1 MNKDNI
7 IIFTDLDGSLLDHNE
22 YSYSVA
28 KPLLDKLKEFQIPLI
43 FNSSKTQMELLKLHG
58 QLQLDTPYII
68 ENGAAVIFNPDSA
81 EKYLSVNKEELML
94 VQDNYVKTF
103 AKKRSE
109 ILNIANDLK
118 QRYQLKYLGFNDLSM
133 QQVAEMTQL
142 NIEDAYAAKQRA
154 FSEPIVWRDTQ
165 EKFSIFKDN
174 LSQQQIET
182 QSGGRFIHLGSHC
195 SKGDAMQWLVNHWK
209 VSSNKNKTV
218 IALGDSMNDISMLNA
233 ADYALVVKN
242 KDDKLAVK
250 GKIKTLYS
258 IEKGTVGWVE
268 LLEPLLN
275 LE

>member
-1 MNKDNI
+1 
-7 IIFTDLDGSLLDHNE
+7 
-22 YSYSVA
+22 
-28 KPLLDKLKEFQIPLI
+28 
-43 FNSSKTQMELLKLHG
+43 
-58 QLQLDTPYII
+58 
-68 ENGAAVIFNPDSA
+68 
-81 EKYLSVNKEELML
+81 ML

-118 QRYQLKYLGFNDLSM
+118 QQYQLKYLGFNDLST
-133 QQVAEMTQL
+133 QQVADMTQL

-165 EKFSIFKDN
+165 EQFSIFKDN

-268 LLEPLLN
+268 LLEPLLGQLIFN
-275 LE
+275 KGN